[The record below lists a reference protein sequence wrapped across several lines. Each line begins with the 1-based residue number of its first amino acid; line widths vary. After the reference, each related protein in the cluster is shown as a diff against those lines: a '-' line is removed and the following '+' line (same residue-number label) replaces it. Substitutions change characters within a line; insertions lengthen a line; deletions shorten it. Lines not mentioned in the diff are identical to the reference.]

1 MSFMFFLNFLQ
12 MTKQN
17 RVFFH
22 QKPIFFLKLIHTFS
36 LIMGNRLNNFTNIF
50 IFPLNYD
57 LQLIVFLQNLFT
69 NSNSIRQLSF

>member
-22 QKPIFFLKLIHTFS
+22 QKSIFFLKLIHTFS
-36 LIMGNRLNNFTNIF
+36 LIMGNRLNNFTNIL